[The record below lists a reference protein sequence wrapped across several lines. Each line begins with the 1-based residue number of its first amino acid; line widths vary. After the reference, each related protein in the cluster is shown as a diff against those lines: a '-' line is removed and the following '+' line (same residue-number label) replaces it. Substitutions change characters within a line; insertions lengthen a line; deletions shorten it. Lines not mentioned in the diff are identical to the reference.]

1 MFRFIRFVLTYL
13 PLIVSTVKMIEAV
26 TDRDTAGEDKKTLAL
41 AVIIDLLKSFGV
53 TVTSELEEFIS
64 RVIDVVVRA
73 LNLLGVFTHADP
85 EAPAEPEAEGVVAAA
100 QAAAVAQAIRDAPI
114 VNGHDYN
121 DERLA
126 ELERLLSRE

>member
-13 PLIVSTVKMIEAV
+13 PLIISTVKMIEAV

-53 TVTSELEEFIS
+53 TVSSELEEFIS

-100 QAAAVAQAIRDAPI
+100 QVAVVAQGIRDA
-114 VNGHDYN
+114 GGLN
-121 DERLA
+121 DARLD
-126 ELERLLSRE
+126 ELERLLYRE

>member
-13 PLIVSTVKMIEAV
+13 PLIISTVKMIEAV
-26 TDRDTAGEDKKTLAL
+26 TDRDTSGEDKKTLAL

-53 TVTSELEEFIS
+53 TVSSELEEFIS

-100 QAAAVAQAIRDAPI
+100 QAAVVAQGIRDAGGP
-114 VNGHDYN
+114 N
-121 DERLA
+121 DARLD
-126 ELERLLSRE
+126 ELERLLYRE